1 MIAHSELREQT
12 MAAVKQSTQP
22 YIADR
27 KKLGIIILS
36 VFLGSMIAWSV
47 FAPLSTGAVVS
58 GQVEVDG
65 RTVVLQHF
73 EGGIVKQIYVRNGAE
88 VNEGDILVE
97 ISDISAQADKKHAA
111 TQMLIL
117 QARRH
122 RLLAEK
128 NRSPDIS
135 SPDFDYPSISR
146 AVVNEILELER
157 ESFLSRR
164 EVFNKEADALL
175 SQITSTK
182 NILSNGRDQ
191 LARVEEQLSLI
202 IKEITDTSGLYEKG
216 FATQSRVLAL
226 KRQKE
231 TYEGEKFRLMSQISN
246 AEVQIDNAIV
256 SNKKYNADFYD
267 GVNTQLQEINVS
279 YEQAV
284 GLLAIA
290 HDKLARTKVR
300 APHAGVV
307 MNMQVHKAGDIISSG
322 ATVVSLVPEDTHLV
336 ISGRLNPADSAS
348 IAKGQP
354 ARITILAFNSRTAP
368 SLEGI
373 VSYVS
378 PDVVIDK
385 QTGLSYYPVQIQLRD
400 KAFAQLGNE
409 TLRPGMPAQVV
420 ITTAKRPIIGYLLD
434 PLMQTMRNALHE
446 K

>member
-1 MIAHSELREQT
+1 MIAQSELREQT
-12 MAAVKQSTQP
+12 MSAVKQSTQP

-27 KKLGIIILS
+27 TKLGIIILS
-36 VFLGSMIAWSV
+36 VFLGSMIIWSV

-58 GQVEVDG
+58 GQVAVDG
-65 RTVVLQHF
+65 RTTALQHL
-73 EGGIVKQIYVRNGAE
+73 EGGIIKKIYVSNGAD
-88 VNEGDILVE
+88 VNEDDILVE
-97 ISDISAQADKKHAA
+97 ISDISAQADKRHAA
-111 TQMLIL
+111 IQMLSL

-122 RLLAEK
+122 RLLSEK
-128 NRSPDIS
+128 NKTPDIASPDY
-135 SPDFDYPSISR
+135 DYPSLSKTLI
-146 AVVNEILELER
+146 NEILEIEKENFR
-157 ESFLSRR
+157 SRR
-164 EVFNKEADALL
+164 DVFNKETDALL
-175 SQITSTK
+175 GQINSTK

-191 LARVEEQLSLI
+191 LARVEAQLSLI
-202 IKEITDTSGLYEKG
+202 VKEITDTSGLYEKG

-246 AEVQIDNAIV
+246 AEVQVDNAIV
-256 SNKKYNADFYD
+256 SNKKYNASFYD
-267 GVNTQLQEINVS
+267 EVNAQLQELNAS
-279 YEQAV
+279 YEQAA
-284 GLLAIA
+284 GHLAIA
-290 HDKLARTKVR
+290 NDKLERTKVR

-322 ATVVSLVPEDTHLV
+322 ATVASLVPKNTHLV
-336 ISGRLNPADSAS
+336 ISARLNPADSAS
-348 IAKGQP
+348 IEKGLP

-368 SLEGI
+368 TLEGI

-400 KAFAQLGNE
+400 KAFAQLGNQ

>member
-36 VFLGSMIAWSV
+36 VFLGGMFIWSV

-58 GQVEVDG
+58 GQVEVG
-65 RTVVLQHF
+65 GHTMALQHL
-73 EGGIVKQIYVRNGAE
+73 EGGIIKQIYARNGAS

-97 ISDISAQADKKHAA
+97 ISDISAQADKSHAA
-111 TQMLIL
+111 TQMLSL
-117 QARRH
+117 LALRH
-122 RLLAEK
+122 RLLAER
-128 NRSPDIS
+128 NNSPDLDF
-135 SPDFDYPSISR
+135 PDFEYPSISR
-146 AVVNEILELER
+146 AVFNEILELEEDNFR
-157 ESFLSRR
+157 SRR
-164 EVFNKEADALL
+164 HVFNKETAALVG
-175 SQITSTK
+175 QINSTK
-182 NILSNGRDQ
+182 KILINGREQ
-191 LARVEEQLSLI
+191 LARVEEQLLLI
-202 IKEITDTSGLYEKG
+202 NKEITDTSGLFDKG
-216 FATQSRVLAL
+216 YATQSRVLAL

-246 AEVQIDNAIV
+246 AETQIDNAIV
-256 SNKKYNADFYD
+256 SHKKFDADFYGKIND
-267 GVNTQLQEINVS
+267 QLQELNS
-279 YEQAV
+279 NYQQAE

-290 HDKLARTKVR
+290 NDKLERTKVR
-300 APHAGVV
+300 APRAGIV
-307 MNMQVHKAGDIISSG
+307 MNMQVHQAGDIISSG
-322 ATVVSLVPEDTHLV
+322 ATVASLVPKDTHLV

-348 IAKGQP
+348 ITKGLP

-368 SLEGI
+368 TLEGI
-373 VSYVS
+373 VTFVS

-400 KAFAQLGNE
+400 KAFAQLGNQ

-420 ITTAKRPIIGYLLD
+420 ITSAERPIIGYLLD
-434 PLMQTMRNALHE
+434 PLMQTMRNAMHE